1 MSAASPRLVRP
12 CQFADFLLNRLLRSA
27 AIIGSPPKFRGGT
40 RQPQDL
46 ELQLLKNFPDIAMFV
61 EKPVATGQPFQESI
75 DDALKIAKILTDRG
89 NIVSVGYML
98 RYLACVQYVSRIILH
113 VVGASRTNLFSF
125 AGK

>member
-1 MSAASPRLVRP
+1 MVRP
-12 CQFADFLLNRLLRSA
+12 YQFADFLLKHLLRSA

-89 NIVSVGYML
+89 NVVSVGYML
-98 RYLACVQYVSRIILH
+98 RYLACVQCVSRLILCML
-113 VVGASRTNLFSF
+113 GASKTDLFSF
-125 AGK
+125 TGK